1 MAGSPAIVK
10 EFIEETHE
18 QIRPAARDEMYEMEK
33 IKVLS
38 ISFYQPFNVYL
49 SVWYSKAQSIEINE
63 KIILTQFNLII

>member
-1 MAGSPAIVK
+1 MAGSPAVVK

-38 ISFYQPFNVYL
+38 ISFYQPYNVYL
-49 SVWYSKAQSIEINE
+49 SVCYSKAQSIEIN
-63 KIILTQFNLII
+63 